1 MKKNQFENLTQ
12 KSDKKRKRKK
22 IVLAV
27 VSCVFLLPIV
37 ALCAFIG
44 GFAIWTNNV
53 SLDKTL
59 LPSANAVATF
69 YDIDCE
75 KIDYL
80 TNDFVDIGTVPDSLK
95 NAFIALEDKRFYTH
109 KGYDVVRIGG
119 ALVNNIKSKSIKEG
133 ASTITQQL
141 VKNTHLS
148 NERTIKRKLKEIA
161 IAKKLEKEYSKD
173 EILAMYLSV
182 IYFGNGAY
190 GVKQAS
196 RLYFDKDVVD
206 LTTSECAILAGI
218 VKNPKKYSPFSDIKE
233 CENRRNLVL
242 NVMKREGYLSESE
255 YYVALSEEIV
265 CNKGKTSK
273 NNADYC
279 STYIKYAI
287 DEACDALNITRYQ
300 LANSNYQ
307 IYTNLDRTLQK
318 TLQENAVNSQNFE
331 SDKIESVAC
340 IIDNKQGK
348 VIGYY
353 SSLDY
358 EISRQAGSIIKPI
371 AVYAPAIDMGIVSLA
386 TPIVDEKIDYSG
398 YSPRNFGDVYIGDT
412 TIREGIKKS
421 INSIA
426 VKTLSY
432 VEIDKSRQYLS
443 NFGINLEQS
452 DLNLSLALGTN
463 SISPKTIADAYSAL
477 ANDGLYQK
485 SSFVNYIAQG
495 DRKIFASNNQKS
507 RAIKSSTA
515 SIMTSALIDTVND
528 GTARTLSTLDFQLAA
543 KTGTVEKENGNSDA
557 WCVSYNDD
565 FTVCIWHGTDSAMSE
580 KGGGYPA
587 MHNKRIWQE
596 ISKTY
601 DLSKTISMSDDIE
614 YRDIDTY
621 TTSRYKKVTT
631 ASQHTPIEYRKTE
644 IFEKGQTLE
653 KSLTFETIDDFDFS
667 LQCEN
672 GNVSI
677 IFYADDIHA
686 YKLYRK
692 DIFGETLVANITPQS
707 VDNVTVRDTVLPYFD
722 IVEYRLECEIIANPD
737 VKKSSTKQ
745 MFVDDYISNDYF
757 YDDYL
762 TDNYINDNNI
772 YDDIDD
778 DYLYDD

>member
-12 KSDKKRKRKK
+12 KSDKKCKRKK
-22 IVLAV
+22 IVFALI
-27 VSCVFLLPIV
+27 SCFFLLPIV
-37 ALCAFIG
+37 AFCAFIA
-44 GFAIWTNNV
+44 GFAIWANGVT
-53 SLDKTL
+53 LDKTL

-69 YDIDCE
+69 YDINYE

-80 TNDFVDIGTVPDSLK
+80 TDGFVDINTVPDNLK

-109 KGYDVVRIGG
+109 KGYDAVRIGG
-119 ALVNNIKSKSIKEG
+119 ALINNIKSKSIKEG

-161 IAKKLEKEYSKD
+161 IATKLEKEYSKD

-196 RLYFDKDVVD
+196 RLYFDKDVDD

-218 VKNPKKYSPFSDIKE
+218 VKNPKKYSPFSDMNQ
-233 CENRRNLVL
+233 CANRRNLVL
-242 NVMKREGYLSESE
+242 NVMKNEGYLSEDE
-255 YYVALSEEIV
+255 YNAALSEEIV

-273 NNADYC
+273 NSADYC
-279 STYIKYAI
+279 SAYIKYAI

-300 LANSNYQ
+300 LANSNYE
-307 IYTNLDRTLQK
+307 IYTNLDGKLQK
-318 TLQENAVNSQNFE
+318 SLQENSINSQNFE
-331 SDKIESVAC
+331 SDEVESVVC
-340 IIDNKQGK
+340 IVDNKQSK

-353 SSLDY
+353 STLDY

-386 TPIVDEKIDYSG
+386 TPIVDEKIDFGG
-398 YSPRNFGDVYIGDT
+398 YSPRNFGNVYIGDT

-432 VEIDKSRQYLS
+432 VEVEKSCQYLS
-443 NFGINLEQS
+443 KFGVNLEQS

-463 SISPKTIADAYSAL
+463 LISPKMIADAYSAL
-477 ANDGLYQK
+477 ANDGIYQK
-485 SSFVNYIAQG
+485 SSFVNYIVKG
-495 DRKIFASNNQKS
+495 DRKVFSSRNEKS
-507 RAIKSSTA
+507 RAIKSSSA
-515 SIMTSALIDTVND
+515 SIISSALIDTVKD
-528 GTARTLSTLDFQLAA
+528 GTARTLSTLDFQLAS

-557 WCVSYNDD
+557 WCISYNDD
-565 FTVCIWHGTDSAMSE
+565 FTVCVWHGSDVAMSE

-596 ISKTY
+596 ISKSY
-601 DLSKTISMSDDIE
+601 DVSKIISMSDDIE
-614 YRDIDTY
+614 YRDVDAY
-621 TTSRYKKVTT
+621 TTLRDKRVAL
-631 ASQHTPIEYRKTE
+631 ASQHTPLEYRKTE

-653 KSLTFETIDDFDFS
+653 KSSTFETIDDFDFS
-667 LQCEN
+667 LQCEK

-677 IFYADDIHA
+677 TFYADDIHN
-686 YKLYRK
+686 YRLYRK
-692 DIFGETLVANITPQS
+692 DIFGETLVESITSQS
-707 VDNVTVRDTVLPYFD
+707 FDNVTVTDLLLPYFD

-757 YDDYL
+757 DDDYL
-762 TDNYINDNNI
+762 MDNYI